1 MDAWPEPIAR
11 DILGAL
17 TGSASGGL
25 TIALDALGATYMR
38 IAAEAG
44 MLLCI
49 ALQLIGSGALDSLPH
64 NGAVVTLLAV
74 SPSSRSSF

>member
-1 MDAWPEPIAR
+1 MDAWSEPIAR

-25 TIALDALGATYMR
+25 PIALDALGATYMR
-38 IAAEAG
+38 IATEAG

-49 ALQLIGSGALDSLPH
+49 ALQ
-64 NGAVVTLLAV
+64 
-74 SPSSRSSF
+74 